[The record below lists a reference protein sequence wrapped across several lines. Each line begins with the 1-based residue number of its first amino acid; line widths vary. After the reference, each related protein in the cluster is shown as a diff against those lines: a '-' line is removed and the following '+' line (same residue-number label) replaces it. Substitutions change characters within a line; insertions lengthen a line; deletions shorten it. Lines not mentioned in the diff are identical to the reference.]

1 MSQVICRETGKNP
14 TLTVIWLHGLG
25 ADGNDFVPIVPELK
39 LPEDCA
45 VRFLFPTAPSIPV
58 TINGGFVMPAW
69 YDILSL
75 DGDQR
80 QVDEAGILKSRE
92 LVRQL
97 ITEQNAAG
105 IASHRIVIAG
115 FSQGGAIAWSAALTQ
130 PEPLAGIIAL
140 STYLPSLALIER
152 ELNADNL
159 KLPMLAAHGSH
170 DDVVPMSMGMQAR
183 DTIESLGGQVEWRAY
198 PMAHAV
204 CLEEIRH
211 IGQWLTQ
218 LCRKT
223 L

>member
-1 MSQVICRETGKNP
+1 MNQVLCRETGKNP

-80 QVDEAGILKSRE
+80 QVDEAGILKSRG

-105 IASHRIVIAG
+105 IPSHRIVIAG

-152 ELNADNL
+152 ELNAHNL

-183 DTIESLGGQVEWRAY
+183 DTVESLGGHVEWRAY

-223 L
+223 V

>member
-14 TLTVIWLHGLG
+14 TLAVIWLHGLG

-39 LPEDCA
+39 LPADCA
-45 VRFLFPTAPSIPV
+45 VRFLFPTASSIPV

-80 QVDEAGILKSRE
+80 QVDEAGIIKSRE

-97 ITEQNAAG
+97 IAEQNAAG
-105 IASHRIVIAG
+105 IPSHRIVIAG
-115 FSQGGAIAWSAALTQ
+115 FSQGGAIAWTTALTH

-140 STYLPSLALIER
+140 STYLPSLALIQR
-152 ELNADNL
+152 DLNAANV

-170 DDVVPMSMGMQAR
+170 DDVVPMSMGLQAR
-183 DTIESLGGQVEWRAY
+183 TTVEALGGQVEWQQY

-211 IGQWLTQ
+211 IGQWLAQ
-218 LCRKT
+218 RCRESS
-223 L
+223 

>member
-1 MSQVICRETGKNP
+1 MSQVICRETAKNP

-80 QVDEAGILKSRE
+80 QVDEVGILKSRE

-97 ITEQNAAG
+97 ITEQNAVG
-105 IASHRIVIAG
+105 IPNHRIVIAG
-115 FSQGGAIAWSAALTQ
+115 FSQGGAIAWTTALTH

-140 STYLPSLALIER
+140 STYLPSPTLIER

-183 DTIESLGGQVEWRAY
+183 DTIESLGGRVEWRAY

-218 LCRKT
+218 LCRSV
-223 L
+223 

>member
-14 TLTVIWLHGLG
+14 TLAVIWLHGLG

-97 ITEQNAAG
+97 ITEQNTAG

-152 ELNADNL
+152 ERNADNL

-183 DTIESLGGQVEWRAY
+183 DTIESLGGHVEWRAY

>member
-1 MSQVICRETGKNP
+1 M
-14 TLTVIWLHGLG
+14 
-25 ADGNDFVPIVPELK
+25 
-39 LPEDCA
+39 
-45 VRFLFPTAPSIPV
+45 
-58 TINGGFVMPAW
+58 
-69 YDILSL
+69 
-75 DGDQR
+75 
-80 QVDEAGILKSRE
+80 
-92 LVRQL
+92 
-97 ITEQNAAG
+97 
-105 IASHRIVIAG
+105 IAG

-183 DTIESLGGQVEWRAY
+183 DTIESLGGHVEWRAY

-218 LCRKT
+218 LCRSV
-223 L
+223 